1 MKQSAETGCLIKMWH
16 ISVKESPPQRQAAES
31 IGKSPSKT
39 GGGKLRYN
47 MEREVIFEAK
57 HMHKAFGPTIALK
70 DVDIQIKRGE
80 IRGLIGEN
88 GSGKSTIMSIA
99 AGMQPATSGEMF
111 YQGQE
116 WQPANMVDAQ
126 KKGIS
131 MILQEANTIPHV
143 TVAQNLFAG
152 QEHEFAVLGM
162 VQMFKMNKA
171 ADALLDKFGITGI
184 RGKDPID
191 RLTFEERKL
200 IEIVRC
206 VTDDTEILVVDETTT
221 ALSHDGREI
230 LYKLI
235 HKMADE
241 EHKAVVFVSHDMDEI
256 LAQCNVLTVLRD
268 GDIIGHLSK
277 TEMMAED
284 AVSKIRFMMV
294 GREIG
299 EKYFRE
305 DYVATHLEE
314 VALELKDISFGAIE
328 HFSLTLHRGEIVG
341 MGGLSGCGMH
351 EIGKAAYG
359 LEKLEQGEVTRNGKK
374 IKTCLQA
381 IESGIGYISK
391 NRDLEAVI
399 LEASIQDN
407 IVLPSLTA
415 LSKKTLIKPSSEKK
429 LADEQI
435 AAFRIKCGSGKQWVN
450 TLSGGN
456 KQKVSFA
463 KWTAK
468 GSEVIIMDCPTRG
481 VDIGVKQAMYGLI
494 EEMKREGKAILMIS
508 EELSELIGMSDRLL
522 IMKDF
527 KVTAELERSADLK
540 QTDVIE
546 YMI

>member
-1 MKQSAETGCLIKMWH
+1 MA
-16 ISVKESPPQRQAAES
+16 KEV
-31 IGKSPSKT
+31 
-39 GGGKLRYN
+39 L
-47 MEREVIFEAK
+47 FEAK

-70 DVDIQIKRGE
+70 DVDFQVCRGE

-111 YQGQE
+111 YKGQKWE
-116 WQPANMVDAQ
+116 PKSMVESQ
-126 KKGIS
+126 QHGIS

-152 QEHEFAVLGM
+152 QEKLFSRGGLINMASM
-162 VQMFKMNKA
+162 YKKA
-171 ADALLDKFGITGI
+171 NELLDRFGVTNI
-184 RGKDPID
+184 RGRDPID
-191 RLTFEERKL
+191 RLTFEDRKL

-206 VTDDTEILVVDETTT
+206 VTEDTQILVVDETTT
-221 ALSHDGREI
+221 ALSHEGREI

-235 HKMADE
+235 HKMAE
-241 EHKAVVFVSHDMDEI
+241 EENKAVVFVSHDMDEI
-256 LAQCNVLTVLRD
+256 LEQCNVLTVLRD
-268 GDIIGHLSK
+268 GDIIGHL
-277 TEMMAED
+277 TRDEMDAPD
-284 AVSKIRFMMV
+284 AVQKIRLMMV

-305 DYVATHLEE
+305 DFIPSHQDE
-314 VALELKDISFGAIE
+314 VALELKDIAFGPIK
-328 HFSLTLHRGEIVG
+328 HFSLQIRKGEIVG

-359 LEKLEQGEVTRNGKK
+359 LQKLEKGQVLRNGKP
-374 IKTCLQA
+374 IRNCLQA

-391 NRDLEAVI
+391 NRDLEAII
-399 LEASIQDN
+399 LDAPIQTN
-407 IVLPSLTA
+407 IVLPSLTS
-415 LSKKTLIKPSSEKK
+415 LTRGGFIRPKDEKK
-429 LADEQI
+429 LSDAQI
-435 AAFRIKCGSGKQWVN
+435 ETFRIKCGSGKQYVN

-468 GSEVIIMDCPTRG
+468 GSDVIIMDCPTRG
-481 VDIGVKQAMYGLI
+481 VDIGVKQAMYSLI
-494 EEMKREGKAILMIS
+494 EQMKNEGKAILMIS
-508 EELSELIGMSDRLL
+508 EELSELIGMSDRLI

-527 KVTAELERSADLK
+527 EVTAEMERSADLK
-540 QTDVIE
+540 LTDIIE

>member
-1 MKQSAETGCLIKMWH
+1 
-16 ISVKESPPQRQAAES
+16 
-31 IGKSPSKT
+31 
-39 GGGKLRYN
+39 
-47 MEREVIFEAK
+47 MEHEVIFEAK

-111 YQGQE
+111 YKGQA
-116 WQPANMVDAQ
+116 WHPKSMVESQ
-126 KKGIS
+126 QHGIS

-152 QEHEFAVLGM
+152 QEKLFSKGGLIN
-162 VQMFKMNKA
+162 MNAMYKKA
-171 ADALLDKFGITGI
+171 NELLDKFGVTNI
-184 RGKDPID
+184 RGRDPID
-191 RLTFEERKL
+191 RLTFEDRKL

-206 VTDDTEILVVDETTT
+206 VTDDTQILVVDETTT
-221 ALSHDGREI
+221 ALSHEGREI

-235 HKMADE
+235 HKMTE
-241 EHKAVVFVSHDMDEI
+241 EENKAVVFVSHDMDEI
-256 LAQCNVLTVLRD
+256 LEQCHALTVLRD
-268 GDIIGHLSK
+268 GDIIGHL
-277 TEMMAED
+277 TREEMDAPD
-284 AVSKIRFMMV
+284 AVQKIRLMMV

-305 DYVATHLEE
+305 DFTPSHQDE
-314 VALELKDISFGAIE
+314 VALELKDIAFGPIK
-328 HFSLTLHRGEIVG
+328 HFSLQLRKGEIVG

-359 LEKLEQGEVTRNGKK
+359 LEKLEKGQVLRNGKP
-374 IKTCLQA
+374 IRNCLQA

-391 NRDLEAVI
+391 NRDLEAII
-399 LEASIQDN
+399 LDAPIQTN
-407 IVLPSLTA
+407 IVLPSLTS
-415 LSKKTLIKPSSEKK
+415 LTKGGFIRPKDEKK
-429 LADEQI
+429 LSDAQI
-435 AAFRIKCGSGKQWVN
+435 EAFRIKCGSGKQYVN

-468 GSEVIIMDCPTRG
+468 GSDVIIMDCPTRG
-481 VDIGVKQAMYGLI
+481 VDIGVKQSMYALI
-494 EEMKREGKAILMIS
+494 EQMKNDGKAILLIS
-508 EELSELIGMSDRLL
+508 EELSEIIGMADRLI

-527 KVTAELERSADLK
+527 EVTAQMDRAADLK
-540 QTDVIE
+540 QTDIIE

>member
-1 MKQSAETGCLIKMWH
+1 MAH
-16 ISVKESPPQRQAAES
+16 
-31 IGKSPSKT
+31 
-39 GGGKLRYN
+39 
-47 MEREVIFEAK
+47 EVIFEAK

-70 DVDIQIKRGE
+70 DVDIQICRGE

-99 AGMQPATSGEMF
+99 AGMQPTTSGEMF
-111 YQGQE
+111 YKGEPWHPKSMGESQQH
-116 WQPANMVDAQ
+116 
-126 KKGIS
+126 GIS

-152 QEHEFAVLGM
+152 QEKEFSKGGLIN
-162 VQMFKMNKA
+162 MNSMYKKA
-171 ADALLDKFGITGI
+171 NELLDKFGVKNI
-184 RGKDPID
+184 RGRDPID
-191 RLTFEERKL
+191 RLTFEDRKL

-206 VTDDTEILVVDETTT
+206 VTDDTQILVVDETTT
-221 ALSHDGREI
+221 ALSHEGREI

-235 HKMADE
+235 HRMAE
-241 EHKAVVFVSHDMDEI
+241 QENKAVVFVSHDMDEI
-256 LAQCNVLTVLRD
+256 LEHCSVLTVLRD
-268 GDIIGHLSK
+268 GDIIGHL
-277 TEMMAED
+277 TREEMDAPD
-284 AVSKIRFMMV
+284 AVQRIRLMMV

-305 DYVATHLEE
+305 DFIPSHQDE
-314 VALELKDISFGAIE
+314 VALELNDISFGPIKN
-328 HFSLTLHRGEIVG
+328 FSLKLRKGEIVG

-359 LEKLEQGEVTRNGKK
+359 LEKLDKGQVIRNGKP
-374 IKTCLQA
+374 IKNCLQA

-391 NRDLEAVI
+391 NRDLEAII
-399 LEASIQDN
+399 LDAPIQTN

-415 LSKKTLIKPSSEKK
+415 LTRGGFIRPRDEKK
-429 LADEQI
+429 LSDAQI
-435 AAFRIKCGSGKQWVN
+435 EAFRIKCGSGRQYVN

-468 GSEVIIMDCPTRG
+468 GSDVIIMDCPTRG
-481 VDIGVKQAMYGLI
+481 VDIGVKQAMYSLI
-494 EEMKREGKAILMIS
+494 EQMKNDGKAILLIS
-508 EELSELIGMSDRLL
+508 EELSEIIGMADRLI

-527 KVTAELERSADLK
+527 EVTAQMERSADLK
-540 QTDVIE
+540 QTDIIE